1 LAKQPTKSEII
12 KLSLN
17 LLSEEDRAEIRSDAT
32 VLMGAIHEWNWKQ
45 KPGRKV
51 MFGEAMSYELLYALG
66 RFMNERFPEDGAT

>member
-1 LAKQPTKSEII
+1 
-12 KLSLN
+12 
-17 LLSEEDRAEIRSDAT
+17 
-32 VLMGAIHEWNWKQ
+32 MGAIHEWNWKQ